1 MPGLQ
6 IDLNDVPY
14 EPGDWYPVDWDDIVE
29 YAGPANQLDYDMVWD
44 DGSEGAKLQDLCLL
58 IYCCFYL

>member
-29 YAGPANQLDYDMVWD
+29 YVGPANQLDYDMVWD
-44 DGSEGAKLQDLCLL
+44 DGSQGAKLQDLYL